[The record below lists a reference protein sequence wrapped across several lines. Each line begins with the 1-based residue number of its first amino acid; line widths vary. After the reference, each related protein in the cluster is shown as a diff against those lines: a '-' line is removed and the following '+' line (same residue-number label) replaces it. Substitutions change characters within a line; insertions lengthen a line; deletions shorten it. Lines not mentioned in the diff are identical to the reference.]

1 MNEPPHICN
10 EVLSETKINQKPNIT
25 MKKLLYSVAILLF
38 LSLTYT
44 SCTKEEVKPQVETN
58 NTGGGV
64 SDKF

>member
-1 MNEPPHICN
+1 
-10 EVLSETKINQKPNIT
+10 
-25 MKKLLYSVAILLF
+25 MKKLLYSATILFF